1 MKKGLSILPNKGRDS
16 PNFIDHQYFSISGR
30 NFGKTKFAS
39 MNAKFLQDN
48 SQFPFDSTK
57 IRGHFNE
64 ISRRIFFEISRNK
77 ERKSEKI
84 AFISFVQYCKFNL
97 GDDVFETIRTQ
108 LVSIDLLKHIEN
120 QIILTIWWTGKR
132 AQWKNEVG
140 TLYDVS
146 DQHLLLYTL
155 TALLSLYSSLYYRSP
170 RMHKCVLI
178 I

>member
-64 ISRRIFFEISRNK
+64 ISRRIFFEFSRNK
-77 ERKSEKI
+77 ERKSANF

-108 LVSIDLLKHIEN
+108 LVSIDLLKNIEN
-120 QIILTIWWTGKR
+120 QIILTIWWIGKR
-132 AQWKNEVG
+132 AHGKKRSR
-140 TLYDVS
+140 TLWRGRPTFITLHFDS
-146 DQHLLLYTL
+146 FIITLQFSLL
-155 TALLSLYSSLYYRSP
+155 
-170 RMHKCVLI
+170 
-178 I
+178 

>member
-64 ISRRIFFEISRNK
+64 ISRRIFFEFSRNK
-77 ERKSEKI
+77 ERKSANF

-108 LVSIDLLKHIEN
+108 LVSIDLLKNIEN
-120 QIILTIWWTGKR
+120 QIILTIWWIGKR
-132 AQWKNEVG
+132 AHGKKRRR
-140 TLYDVS
+140 TLWRGRPTFITLHFDS
-146 DQHLLLYTL
+146 FIITLQFSLL
-155 TALLSLYSSLYYRSP
+155 
-170 RMHKCVLI
+170 
-178 I
+178 

>member
-1 MKKGLSILPNKGRDS
+1 
-16 PNFIDHQYFSISGR
+16 
-30 NFGKTKFAS
+30 

-77 ERKSEKI
+77 ERKSANF

-97 GDDVFETIRTQ
+97 GDDVFGTIRTQ
-108 LVSIDLLKHIEN
+108 MVSIDLLKNIEN
-120 QIILTIWWTGKR
+120 QIILNLQSDESARGHMEK
-132 AQWKNEVG
+132 KEVG
-140 TLYDVS
+140 RYDVD

-155 TALLSLYSSLYYRSP
+155 TALLSL
-170 RMHKCVLI
+170 
-178 I
+178 

>member
-16 PNFIDHQYFSISGR
+16 PNFIDHQYLSILGR

-64 ISRRIFFEISRNK
+64 ISRRIFFEFSRNK
-77 ERKSEKI
+77 ERKSANF

-97 GDDVFETIRTQ
+97 GDDVFEIIRTQ
-108 LVSIDLLKHIEN
+108 LVSIDLLKNIEN
-120 QIILTIWWTGKR
+120 QIILTIWWIGKR
-132 AQWKNEVG
+132 AHGKKRSR
-140 TLYDVS
+140 TLWRGRPTFISLHFDS
-146 DQHLLLYTL
+146 FIITLQFSLL
-155 TALLSLYSSLYYRSP
+155 
-170 RMHKCVLI
+170 
-178 I
+178 

>member
-1 MKKGLSILPNKGRDS
+1 
-16 PNFIDHQYFSISGR
+16 
-30 NFGKTKFAS
+30 

-64 ISRRIFFEISRNK
+64 ISRRIFFEFSRNK
-77 ERKSEKI
+77 EGKSANF

-140 TLYDVS
+140 TLYDVGY
-146 DQHLLLYTL
+146 QHLLLYTL
-155 TALLSLYSSLYYRSP
+155 TALLSLYNSLYYRSP

>member
-1 MKKGLSILPNKGRDS
+1 MLVQFGNNGIQKFK
-16 PNFIDHQYFSISGR
+16 NFLWQSNWTRPKAWSSFRCPR
-30 NFGKTKFAS
+30 NFS

-64 ISRRIFFEISRNK
+64 ISRRIFFEFSRNK
-77 ERKSEKI
+77 ERKSANF

-108 LVSIDLLKHIEN
+108 LVSIDLLKNIEN

-132 AQWKNEVG
+132 AHGKKRSR
-140 TLYDVS
+140 TLWRGRPTFITLHFDS
-146 DQHLLLYTL
+146 FIITLQFSLL
-155 TALLSLYSSLYYRSP
+155 
-170 RMHKCVLI
+170 
-178 I
+178 